1 MCLYKAGEGK
11 TKEIHYLTGLAGVTG
26 DTRMLVIVVG
36 IWKSYKSF
44 AFPLH
49 TQKYNSTNI
58 SVTGNNSIFS
68 ASKKSR
74 NLAFLKMKA
83 EIRFV
88 I

>member
-11 TKEIHYLTGLAGVTG
+11 MKEIYYLTGL
-26 DTRMLVIVVG
+26 VG
-36 IWKSYKSF
+36 NWRHRDACYCCRNMKK
-44 AFPLH
+44 LH
-49 TQKYNSTNI
+49 IIRLPTSQKYNSTNI

-74 NLAFLKMKA
+74 KLAFLKMKA